1 MSANVEWEDL
11 STCRGGQ
18 TGQGEKASSLWTTP
32 KTVWE
37 KIRGWAAQLVTR
49 KNLSSAGALQL
60 TEPSRINVIPARRSE
75 GGIQVID

>member
-11 STCRGGQ
+11 SICRGGQ

-49 KNLSSAGALQL
+49 EIQSSSGALQL
-60 TEPSRINVIPARRSE
+60 TELSRINVIPARRSE
-75 GGIQVID
+75 GGFR